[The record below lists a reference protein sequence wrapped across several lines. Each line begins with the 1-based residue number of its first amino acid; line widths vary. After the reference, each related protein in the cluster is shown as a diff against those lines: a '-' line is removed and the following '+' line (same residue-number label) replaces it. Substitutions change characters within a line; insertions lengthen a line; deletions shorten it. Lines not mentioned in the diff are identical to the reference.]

1 MTCFDVVPLS
11 AMATMCDEQFENTGA
26 ETSVNVKNI
35 YFKKQKSIWNLNR
48 YSQSAS

>member
-11 AMATMCDEQFENTGA
+11 AMATICDGQFENNGA
-26 ETSVNVKNI
+26 ETSVNEKNI
-35 YFKKQKSIWNLNR
+35 YFKNQKSIWKLNC